1 MNAKLSK
8 VNQSIEKTIQIV
20 EVMARG
26 KGPMRLQDVA
36 KKCGMPAST
45 VMRMLNTLQ
54 VYGYVNQD
62 PCTQHYSLSLRFARL
77 GCLVSEQ
84 TNMRDVARPFLA
96 ELAQRCQE
104 TVCLWCEAEMEVEC
118 TDVVDGPDGILMVSQ
133 RVGARAPLHATGAGK
148 LLLLNYSNQKLNEYI
163 AVKGLRAL
171 TPHTLVTREALV
183 NSLETIRSR
192 GYALEDEERELGA
205 RCVAAPVRDYSVR
218 IVGGISVS
226 GPTTRMSRARLEAL
240 APLVMDMAGE
250 LSRRLAYE
258 ELSLI
263 HI

>member
-84 TNMRDVARPFLA
+84 TNMRDVGAAIP
-96 ELAQRCQE
+96 
-104 TVCLWCEAEMEVEC
+104 
-118 TDVVDGPDGILMVSQ
+118 GG
-133 RVGARAPLHATGAGK
+133 VGA
-148 LLLLNYSNQKLNEYI
+148 
-163 AVKGLRAL
+163 AL
-171 TPHTLVTREALV
+171 
-183 NSLETIRSR
+183 S
-192 GYALEDEERELGA
+192 GD
-205 RCVAAPVRDYSVR
+205 CVPGV
-218 IVGGISVS
+218 
-226 GPTTRMSRARLEAL
+226 
-240 APLVMDMAGE
+240 
-250 LSRRLAYE
+250 
-258 ELSLI
+258 
-263 HI
+263 

>member
-77 GCLVSEQ
+77 GCLV
-84 TNMRDVARPFLA
+84 
-96 ELAQRCQE
+96 
-104 TVCLWCEAEMEVEC
+104 
-118 TDVVDGPDGILMVSQ
+118 
-133 RVGARAPLHATGAGK
+133 
-148 LLLLNYSNQKLNEYI
+148 
-163 AVKGLRAL
+163 
-171 TPHTLVTREALV
+171 
-183 NSLETIRSR
+183 
-192 GYALEDEERELGA
+192 
-205 RCVAAPVRDYSVR
+205 
-218 IVGGISVS
+218 
-226 GPTTRMSRARLEAL
+226 
-240 APLVMDMAGE
+240 
-250 LSRRLAYE
+250 
-258 ELSLI
+258 LSLI

>member
-96 ELAQRCQE
+96 SWR
-104 TVCLWCEAEMEVEC
+104 
-118 TDVVDGPDGILMVSQ
+118 S
-133 RVGARAPLHATGAGK
+133 
-148 LLLLNYSNQKLNEYI
+148 
-163 AVKGLRAL
+163 AV
-171 TPHTLVTREALV
+171 
-183 NSLETIRSR
+183 
-192 GYALEDEERELGA
+192 
-205 RCVAAPVRDYSVR
+205 
-218 IVGGISVS
+218 
-226 GPTTRMSRARLEAL
+226 
-240 APLVMDMAGE
+240 
-250 LSRRLAYE
+250 RRLCACGVRQKWKWSAPMWWTARTE
-258 ELSLI
+258 S
-263 HI
+263 

>member
-104 TVCLWCEAEMEVEC
+104 TVCLGCEAEMEVEC

-205 RCVAAPVRDYSVR
+205 RCVAAPVRDYSGR

-240 APLVMDMAGE
+240 APLVMDMAAE
-250 LSRRLAYE
+250 LSPPAGL
-258 ELSLI
+258 
-263 HI
+263 

>member
-84 TNMRDVARPFLA
+84 TKQPR
-96 ELAQRCQE
+96 
-104 TVCLWCEAEMEVEC
+104 
-118 TDVVDGPDGILMVSQ
+118 
-133 RVGARAPLHATGAGK
+133 RANRK
-148 LLLLNYSNQKLNEYI
+148 
-163 AVKGLRAL
+163 
-171 TPHTLVTREALV
+171 
-183 NSLETIRSR
+183 
-192 GYALEDEERELGA
+192 
-205 RCVAAPVRDYSVR
+205 
-218 IVGGISVS
+218 
-226 GPTTRMSRARLEAL
+226 
-240 APLVMDMAGE
+240 
-250 LSRRLAYE
+250 
-258 ELSLI
+258 
-263 HI
+263 